1 MSDNNKPRMQKLAEK
16 WLEEYFSDGVA
27 RRPGDMEDDFTGQWS
42 LTLENWRTTPF
53 FKALGCLIDGG
64 KIHFGRDENGVVWY
78 ATPGN
83 LPCQRLEE

>member
-1 MSDNNKPRMQKLAEK
+1 MSDNNKPRMQTLAEK

-42 LTLENWRTTPF
+42 LALENWRTTPF
-53 FKALGCLIDGG
+53 FKALGTLVDEG
-64 KIHFGRDENGVVWY
+64 KIHFGRDEKGVVWY

-83 LPCQRLEE
+83 LPCQRFEE